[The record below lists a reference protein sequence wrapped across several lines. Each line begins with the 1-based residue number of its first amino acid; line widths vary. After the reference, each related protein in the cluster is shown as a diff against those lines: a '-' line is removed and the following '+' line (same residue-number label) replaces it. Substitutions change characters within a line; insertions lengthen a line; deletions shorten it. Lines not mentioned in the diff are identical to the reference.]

1 MDVTVSKV
9 EQLKAPGNEIVV
21 RLHFNEIEE
30 SITLTE
36 PLAQAYLSEPLPE
49 HLKTL
54 KNAKIV
60 QWNKDKVL
68 LKKVHIFSARG
79 QYVPFVC
86 DNES

>member
-1 MDVTVSKV
+1 MDVTVNRV

-36 PLAQAYLSEPLPE
+36 PLAHAYLSNPLPE
-49 HLKTL
+49 NLRTL
-54 KNAKIV
+54 KNVKIV

-68 LKKVHIFSARG
+68 LKKVHVFGVRG